1 MIQPSYIR
9 NKLDE
14 HMTGRA
20 NHVALIWCMLS
31 FESWCRQTGVF
42 GGVLGAPRREG
53 FLSRVMR
60 RGFGIAHSH

>member
-1 MIQPSYIR
+1 MIQPFYIR

-42 GGVLGAPRREG
+42 GGVLGRRAG
-53 FLSRVMR
+53 KVF
-60 RGFGIAHSH
+60 